1 MSSSVKFTTLNDDP
15 YGSYQA
21 YILEIPPYT
30 FLLDCGWD
38 SKFNMT
44 YFNSIA
50 AYADKISAIL
60 ISYPSISHLGALPYL
75 YSKCNISNVP
85 IYCTF
90 PTVKLGILTLYDWI
104 ASLKQ
109 NSEFNLFDLEDV
121 DRVMEKV
128 QKIKYSQLITI
139 NTLKGVNCQQFQ
151 ISDNYNKTDGD
162 IEIPLEK
169 QVTIQALCS
178 GHMLGGSYWKISRMS
193 DEDIIY
199 AVDFNNK
206 KERHLNGAN
215 FNAFINTNVSN
226 PSSSTLSSATNIGT
240 KPLLFIT
247 SGVNAGYIPEKRRT
261 RDEKFLSSSYETLR
275 NGGDVLVCVDT
286 GGRMLELVNLL
297 NSAWSNNN
305 IAINNNANQDD
316 ARDTNIT
323 NQYRYN
329 FEPYALVI
337 LSNVGNSVLQ
347 TAVMNV
353 EWMNDRFT
361 VDHTSSSILGNGTTE
376 GINGTSMPTVSA
388 FSYDNFNICNSLE
401 ALDAIPQ
408 NKLILVPSFDM
419 EIGFSRNLFYSFVE
433 DPKNLVILT
442 NRSGDRNSLA
452 GKLFRIVEGRN
463 KEERGLGR
471 SEETIDLDVK
481 LRVLL
486 EGKELEAY
494 NQRKLDAEA
503 EEARKKQEEIRR
515 NQQLREDEE
524 QEEERNVL
532 GMGKTETC
540 GGDEIENSED
550 FLSIDNIFKQNLPKG
565 FKMELVD
572 EEFNTTINGESKKLA
587 NKTLDYSS
595 LEMEVDVTKTEGE
608 EDDDE
613 DDYSSLIF
621 PLGERNSEHEMMS
634 YLPLKSYDQPW
645 DDYGEVINPEEIIA
659 LDPYRKA
666 FASKEGVLENDD
678 DDDENDTHS
687 VDDEM
692 NDDLGGGSK
701 KQRLAGMKLTK
712 ESLFPWT
719 AAPTKCISC
728 NQTFHLNCQLTFI
741 DFEGRVDGDSLEK
754 IISQM
759 SPKNLIIVNGYD
771 QAVHKLMTL
780 CRDTVKIE
788 GIVENVKV
796 GKGVE
801 IIGDN
806 KGKVVKMSKD
816 LISRTNMIK
825 IMNGQEW
832 SWVEG
837 VLESKSVKDG
847 DYHMS
852 DIDDNNVTDD
862 KENIEKDQEMNDIT
876 ESENES
882 IAKNNESQL
891 ILKPCTVTTSKPHP
905 VLYLNSPKLI
915 DIKARF
921 TAEGYNA
928 VLYLNILHINGIATI
943 QKDDTG
949 SVKIEGKYCMEY
961 FKIRDLLYNMF
972 AII

>member
-21 YILEIPPYT
+21 YILEVPPYT

-60 ISYPSISHLGALPYL
+60 LSYPSISHIGALPYL
-75 YSKCNISNVP
+75 YSK
-85 IYCTF
+85 F
-90 PTVKLGILTLYDWI
+90 KLGILTLYDWV

-109 NSEFNLFDLEDV
+109 NSEFNLFDLEDI

-128 QKIKYSQLITI
+128 QKIKYNQLITI
-139 NTLKGVNCQQFQ
+139 NTLKGVNCEQFQ
-151 ISDNYNKTDGD
+151 ISKNGNADYGD

-226 PSSSTLSSATNIGT
+226 ISSSNLSSATNIGT

-247 SGVNAGYIPEKRRT
+247 SGVNAGYVPEKRRT
-261 RDEKFLSSSYETLR
+261 RDEKFLSNSYETLR

-286 GGRMLELVNLL
+286 GGRMLELINLL
-297 NSAWSNNN
+297 NSVWCGSNLS
-305 IAINNNANQDD
+305 INNNANQDD
-316 ARDTNIT
+316 GRDTNIT
-323 NQYRYN
+323 SQYRFN
-329 FEPYALVI
+329 FEPYALVL

-361 VDHTSSSILGNGTTE
+361 VDHTSSNILGNGTVE
-376 GINGTSMPTVSA
+376 GTNGTSLPTVSA

-401 ALDAIPQ
+401 ALDSIPQ

-471 SEETIDLDVK
+471 SDETIDLDVK

-515 NQQLREDEE
+515 KQQLREDEE

-532 GMGKTETC
+532 GMGKTEVC
-540 GGDEIENSED
+540 GDDEMESTED
-550 FLSIDNIFKQNLPKG
+550 FLSIDNIFKQNLQKAI
-565 FKMELVD
+565 KMELV
-572 EEFNTTINGESKKLA
+572 EEEDSTTIDDKSKQ
-587 NKTLDYSS
+587 NIDKTLDYSA
-595 LEMEVDVTKTEGE
+595 LEMEVDVTKLEDA
-608 EDDDE
+608 DDDD

-645 DDYGEVINPEEIIA
+645 DDYGEIINAEEIIT

-678 DDDENDTHS
+678 DDENDTHS
-687 VDDEM
+687 VDDEI
-692 NDDLGGGSK
+692 NDELGSNNK

-728 NQTFHLNCQLTFI
+728 NQTFQLNCQITFI

-771 QAVHKLMTL
+771 QAVHKLMTI
-780 CRDTVKIE
+780 CRETIKIE
-788 GIVENVKV
+788 GLVENVKV
-796 GKGVE
+796 GKSVE
-801 IIGDN
+801 IVGDS
-806 KGKVVKMSKD
+806 KGKVVRMSKD

-832 SWVEG
+832 SWIEG
-837 VLESKSVKDG
+837 ILESKSGKDD
-847 DYHMS
+847 DYITN
-852 DIDDNNVTDD
+852 DIDSLMND
-862 KENIEKDQEMNDIT
+862 KENIEKDKEIEDT
-876 ESENES
+876 PEVD
-882 IAKNNESQL
+882 KNSTIVDTESQL

-972 AII
+972 AVI

>member
-1 MSSSVKFTTLNDDP
+1 MSSAVKFTTLNDDP

-44 YFNSIA
+44 YLNSIA
-50 AYADKISAIL
+50 ALAGKISAIL

-75 YSKCNISNVP
+75 YSKCNLSNVP

-90 PTVKLGILTLYDWI
+90 PTVKLGILTLYDWV

-139 NTLKGVNCQQFQ
+139 NTLKGVNSQEFHVN
-151 ISDNYNKTDGD
+151 DNDSGIDAD

-226 PSSSTLSSATNIGT
+226 ITSSNLSSNTGTTNIGT

-247 SGVNAGYIPEKRRT
+247 SGVNSGYIPEKRRS
-261 RDEKFLSSSYETLR
+261 RDERFLSSSYETLR

-286 GGRMLELVNLL
+286 AGRMLELVNLL
-297 NSAWSNNN
+297 NSAWSSNNN
-305 IAINNNANQDD
+305 PQANNTNQDD
-316 ARDTNIT
+316 GKDANLGIT
-323 NQYRYN
+323 TRYN
-329 FEPYALVI
+329 FEPYALVL

-361 VDHTSSSILGNGTTE
+361 VDHTSSNIIGNGNIENTNNITV
-376 GINGTSMPTVSA
+376 PTVSS
-388 FSYDNFNICNSLE
+388 FSYDNFNICNNLESL
-401 ALDAIPQ
+401 DSIPQ
-408 NKLILVPSFDM
+408 HKLILVPSFDM

-463 KEERGLGR
+463 KEDRNLGQ
-471 SEETIDLDVK
+471 SDETIDLDVK

-515 NQQLREDEE
+515 KQQLREDEE

-532 GMGKTETC
+532 GIGKNEAC
-540 GGDEIENSED
+540 GDEELDNNED
-550 FLSIDNIFKQNLPKG
+550 FLSIDNIFKPSLPKHL
-565 FKMELVD
+565 KEELLED
-572 EEFNTTINGESKKLA
+572 KYNISLQEKNKLV

-595 LEMEVDVTKTEGE
+595 LEMEADISKMDE
-608 EDDDE
+608 EEDE
-613 DDYSSLIF
+613 DDFSSLIF
-621 PLGERNSEHEMMS
+621 PLGERNSEQEMMS

-645 DDYGEVINPEEIIA
+645 DDYGEVINAEDIVA

-666 FASKEGVLENDD
+666 FAMKEGVLEV
-678 DDDENDTHS
+678 DDDENDANS
-687 VDDEM
+687 IDDEM
-692 NDDLGGGSK
+692 NEEISTNK
-701 KQRLAGMKLTK
+701 KQKLGGMKLTK
-712 ESLFPWT
+712 EHLFPWT

-728 NQTFHLNCQLTFI
+728 NQTFQLNCQLTFI

-780 CRDTVKIE
+780 CRETIKIE

-796 GKGVE
+796 GKAVE
-801 IIGDN
+801 IVGDN
-806 KGKVVKMSKD
+806 KGKVIRMSKD
-816 LISRTNMIK
+816 LVSKTNMTK

-837 VLESKSVKDG
+837 VIENKICREDFNIMEVDEVP
-847 DYHMS
+847 
-852 DIDDNNVTDD
+852 ND
-862 KENIEKDQEMNDIT
+862 KENH
-876 ESENES
+876 ESDDEDGDKRANGNCNTS
-882 IAKNNESQL
+882 KFGSQL
-891 ILKPCTVTTSKPHP
+891 ILKPCTSAMSKPHP

-961 FKIRDLLYNMF
+961 FKIRDLLYSMF
-972 AII
+972 AVI

>member
-1 MSSSVKFTTLNDDP
+1 MSSTVKFTTLNDDP

-60 ISYPSISHLGALPYL
+60 LSYPSISH
-75 YSKCNISNVP
+75 I
-85 IYCTF
+85 
-90 PTVKLGILTLYDWI
+90 GILTLYDWV

-109 NSEFNLFDLEDV
+109 NSEFNLFDLEDI

-139 NTLKGVNCQQFQ
+139 NTLKGVNCEQFQ
-151 ISDNYNKTDGD
+151 ISKNDNTAYGD

-226 PSSSTLSSATNIGT
+226 ISSSNLSSATNIGT

-247 SGVNAGYIPEKRRT
+247 SGVNAGYVPEKRRT

-297 NSAWSNNN
+297 NSAWCGSNLS
-305 IAINNNANQDD
+305 INNNANQDD
-316 ARDTNIT
+316 GRDTNIT
-323 NQYRYN
+323 NQYRFN
-329 FEPYALVI
+329 FEPYALVL

-361 VDHTSSSILGNGTTE
+361 VDHTSSSILGNGTIE
-376 GINGTSMPTVSA
+376 GTNGASLPTVSA

-401 ALDAIPQ
+401 ALDSIPQ

-463 KEERGLGR
+463 KEERGIGR
-471 SEETIDLDVK
+471 SEESIDLDVK

-515 NQQLREDEE
+515 KQQLREDEE

-532 GMGKTETC
+532 RMGKTEAC
-540 GGDEIENSED
+540 GDDEIENSED
-550 FLSIDNIFKQNLPKG
+550 FLSVDNIFKQNLPKSI
-565 FKMELVD
+565 KMELVD
-572 EEFNTTINGESKKLA
+572 EEMNGTIDDKSKETI

-595 LEMEVDVTKTEGE
+595 LEMEVDVTKVEDV
-608 EDDDE
+608 DDD

-645 DDYGEVINPEEIIA
+645 DDYGEIINAEEIIT

-666 FASKEGVLENDD
+666 FASKEGALEND

-692 NDDLGGGSK
+692 NDELGGSNK

-719 AAPTKCISC
+719 AAPTKCISY
-728 NQTFHLNCQLTFI
+728 
-741 DFEGRVDGDSLEK
+741 FEGRVDGDSLEK

-771 QAVHKLMTL
+771 QAVHKLMTT
-780 CRDTVKIE
+780 CRETIKIE
-788 GIVENVKV
+788 GLVDNVKV
-796 GKGVE
+796 GKSVE
-801 IIGDN
+801 IVGDS
-806 KGKVVKMSKD
+806 KGKVVRMSKD
-816 LISRTNMIK
+816 LISRTNMIR

-832 SWVEG
+832 SWIEG
-837 VLESKSVKDG
+837 ILESKSGKD
-847 DYHMS
+847 DEYITN
-852 DIDDNNVTDD
+852 DINNLINE
-862 KENIEKDQEMNDIT
+862 KENIEKDIEMEECIEEEKSSPIIDT
-876 ESENES
+876 
-882 IAKNNESQL
+882 ESQL
-891 ILKPCTVTTSKPHP
+891 ILKPCTVTNSKPHP